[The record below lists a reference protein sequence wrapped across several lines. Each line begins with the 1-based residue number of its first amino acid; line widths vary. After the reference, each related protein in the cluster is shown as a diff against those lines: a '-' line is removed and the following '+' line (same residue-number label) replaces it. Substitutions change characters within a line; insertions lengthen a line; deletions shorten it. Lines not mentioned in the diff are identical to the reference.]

1 MRLGKII
8 NKKHF
13 QRLSGLLTAQK
24 VIYGDKTSPE
34 TLKIEPTLL
43 SPVTFEDAVMQEE
56 IFGPLLP
63 VLIWSTKEEI
73 IAKMNSLPHPLALY
87 LFSSDKRFIKQVTSR
102 LGFGGDCINDTI
114 IHLTTSEMGFGGF
127 GASGMGSYH
136 GKDGFN
142 TFSHY
147 KSIVDK
153 KAWLDLPMRYQPYT
167 KLYDQ
172 LIRFFLR

>member
-63 VLIWSTKEEI
+63 VLTWSTKEEV

-87 LFSSDKRFIKQVTSR
+87 LFSSDKRFIKQATSR
-102 LGFGGDCINDTI
+102 L
-114 IHLTTSEMGFGGF
+114 GFGGF

-153 KAWLDLPMRYQPYT
+153 KTWLDLPMRYQPYT